1 MFLFVRNCDGYLLV
15 GDIEQEVK
23 GVARGCTK
31 CLHGSA
37 KPIKIGLGKGDVAVC
52 PKGTLNNESLISDE
66 LSASLRDT
74 YDAGIYERRAGYTF
88 KFDAIWNKCPFRSG
102 CGHRDRSCAAPCDG
116 DVGWRPGV
124 PEACKASV
132 ADGLNEVAKYV

>member
-66 LSASLRDT
+66 LRPLFGTLMTPVFMSVVPATHSNLMPSGTSVHLDPVVGT
-74 YDAGIYERRAGYTF
+74 EIVLYARAMEM
-88 KFDAIWNKCPFRSG
+88 S
-102 CGHRDRSCAAPCDG
+102 
-116 DVGWRPGV
+116 VGEQV
-124 PEACKASV
+124 PEGATSV
-132 ADGLNEVAKYV
+132 ADGLNEVAKYPR